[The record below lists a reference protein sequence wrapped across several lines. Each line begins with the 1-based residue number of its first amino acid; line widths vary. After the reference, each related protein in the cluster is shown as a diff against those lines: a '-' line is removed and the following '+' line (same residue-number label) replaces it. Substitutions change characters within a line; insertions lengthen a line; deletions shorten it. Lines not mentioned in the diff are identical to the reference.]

1 MVSSGAMNRP
11 SLAFVFAVGALSTL
25 SPVAAQTPPARPPV
39 AFSSWRVVPS
49 PALNIVRGIFARN
62 IGRFAACN
70 PTGQYGTV
78 SLRMATDA
86 NGQVASSTSRGT
98 SFVAPNAGIAAC
110 VVAASRRLNF
120 PGSVQGTLD
129 IEVTVTLGTPPDASA
144 PAPAAP

>member
-1 MVSSGAMNRP
+1 MNRP
-11 SLAFVFAVGALSTL
+11 STAFVFALGALSVL
-25 SPVAAQTPPARPPV
+25 SPAVAQTPPTRPAV

-49 PALNIVRGIFARN
+49 PALNIVRGIFARSA
-62 IGRFAACN
+62 GAFAACN

-98 SFVAPNAGIAAC
+98 SFVAPNAAIASC
-110 VVAASRRLNF
+110 VVGVSRRLRF

-129 IEVTVTLGTPPDASA
+129 IEVTVVLGTPDASA
-144 PAPAAP
+144 PAP